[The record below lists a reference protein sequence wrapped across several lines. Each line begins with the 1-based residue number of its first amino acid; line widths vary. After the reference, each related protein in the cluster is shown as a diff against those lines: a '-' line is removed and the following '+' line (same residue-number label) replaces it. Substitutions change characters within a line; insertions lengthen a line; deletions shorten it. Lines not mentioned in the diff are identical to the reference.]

1 METRDALPSLV
12 RRAGTPFGEQL
23 GALQRQ
29 MDRLLDEFASRWS
42 AVSPSN
48 GIGKYWP
55 ALDMIETDDAVD
67 ITAELPGIDPKEVD
81 VRVLGDTL
89 TIRGEKKSEQETRD
103 RNHFCAERR
112 FGTFTRSLELPFE
125 VDTTKVEASFDKGLL
140 KVHIGKPASAKKDVK
155 RIPIGAA

>member
-1 METRDALPSLV
+1 METRNALPSLV

-29 MDRLLDEFASRWS
+29 MDRLLDEFACRWS

-55 ALDMIETDDAVD
+55 ALDMIETNDAVD
-67 ITAELPGIDPKEVD
+67 ITAELPGFDPK
-81 VRVLGDTL
+81 
-89 TIRGEKKSEQETRD
+89 
-103 RNHFCAERR
+103 
-112 FGTFTRSLELPFE
+112 E

-140 KVHIGKPASAKKDVK
+140 KVHIGKPAGAKKDVK
-155 RIPIGAA
+155 KIPIGAA